1 MGTNQRWIFS
11 LAGVLAV
18 CSSPPSSESRK
29 HLAGLYTGPYF
40 SPQSVGNLTT
50 SVGNTVHLS
59 CRVKQVGRNTVAW
72 VRKSDSRILS
82 IEEDTIVQDNR
93 FLAVKAPARGEWT
106 LVIRNVTTR
115 DEGAY
120 ECQISTQSKMSHFVY
135 LKVLVPSVQID
146 GSPDI
151 FAKAGSTVELTCT
164 VADHSS
170 STFAIKWTKEG
181 EEIQQEAS
189 PDLEEEVREE
199 GGRMQSVL
207 TIRNI
212 GRERLGNY
220 SCEPSGL
227 PHHSIHLHVIDAKEQ
242 GLRTNAASSLWP
254 TGEVLLLFLLL
265 LVDVEA
271 LLLLLIE
278 YSSTS
283 LRVISRHPHL
293 SISVPISATT

>member
-1 MGTNQRWIFS
+1 MGAAQRWIISF
-11 LAGVLAV
+11 AGILTA

-50 SVGNTVHLS
+50 SVGNTVHLP

-93 FLAVKAPARGEWT
+93 FLAVKAPSREEWT

-115 DEGAY
+115 DDGAY

-170 STFAIKWTKEG
+170 STFTIKWTKEG
-181 EEIQQEAS
+181 EEIRQETSA
-189 PDLEEEVREE
+189 DLEVELREE
-199 GGRMQSVL
+199 GGHIQSVL

-227 PHHSIHLHVIDAKEQ
+227 PHHSVHLHVIDAKEQ
-242 GLRTNAASSLWP
+242 GLRTNGAPGNQIFHTLLLP
-254 TGEVLLLFLLL
+254 LFVLLATWSTL
-265 LVDVEA
+265 
-271 LLLLLIE
+271 
-278 YSSTS
+278 SSTS
-283 LRVISRHPHL
+283 SST
-293 SISVPISATT
+293 SISLSSTCSKSVTT